1 MKKIYAISL
10 LIFAGISTGCG
21 SKTAMKPREKESVLL
36 TVDFEQGKTLRYE
49 FVSEREV
56 DIQWDTSGSSG
67 GEVPNASREKLDL
80 IMAYTPVS
88 VDPYGLTTV
97 KADCQAAKVRRY
109 GGTQTSLRRAD
120 ITQKDAAEYF
130 MGKSF
135 TFTVD
140 PTGKIHDYSQL
151 EELIKQVSEKAFSS
165 GTGENKIKQ
174 PDMIS
179 DFIATQ
185 WFLWNSISSIQN
197 PSHGVTPGES
207 WTSKLPVPTPMV
219 SRLARDVN
227 YTLDEIRP
235 SENGSIAVI
244 SSIYSKSDSVPQNWP
259 VPYTGSFQMRGTF
272 GLLGNYKLLDLTGKG
287 SELFNIDKGQIEV
300 QNQQYDLDIKASMPL
315 GLGVEPVINIKQT
328 ISMKLIKE

>member
-197 PSHGVTPGES
+197 PSQGVTSGES